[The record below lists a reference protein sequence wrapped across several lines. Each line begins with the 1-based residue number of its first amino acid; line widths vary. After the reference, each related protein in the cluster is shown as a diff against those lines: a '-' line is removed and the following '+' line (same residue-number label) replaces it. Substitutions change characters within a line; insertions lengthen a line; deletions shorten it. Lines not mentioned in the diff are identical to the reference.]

1 MECLFSKVI
10 MAGRLLVCCTRLK
23 ERLSAGVVVVVVVVV
38 VVGLVV
44 VVVVVVEV
52 HETHYLR
59 NRTHTRD

>member
-1 MECLFSKVI
+1 

-44 VVVVVVEV
+44 VVVVV

>member
-1 MECLFSKVI
+1 

-23 ERLSAGVVVVVVVVV
+23 ERLSAGVVVV
-38 VVGLVV
+38 GLVV
-44 VVVVVVEV
+44 VVVVVVVV

>member
-1 MECLFSKVI
+1 

-23 ERLSAGVVVVVVVVV
+23 ERLSAGVVVVVVV
-38 VVGLVV
+38 GLVV
-44 VVVVVVEV
+44 VVVVVVV